1 MISLRI
7 LSWSEDNEKFAESQ
21 TGFRPGRGC
30 TDNIFS
36 LACIVNIHLIK
47 HRKLYASFVDF
58 RSAFSEVDHTLLWK
72 KMMEFGLPFRITSL
86 MQRLYNQAEVRIR
99 SGTKYTPPCKVN
111 KGLLQGDCISPL
123 LFLIFINDIEQ
134 FFKDKGAI
142 GVPISH
148 EQDILTLLY
157 ADDLIIFGSSKTD
170 LQQKLN
176 ILQDYCQQNRMMVNV
191 EKSKVVIFRRGGRLA
206 ATDNFTYN
214 GQNME
219 ISNQFN
225 YLGVMFSSHGV
236 FHKAAEQALCKG
248 RVAVANVRRTMTN
261 SKMVSFDSRLKLFN
275 AVVKATLLYGCETWG
290 SRYED
295 EIEKCQSYFFK
306 SIYCLQRNT
315 PCYVLR
321 LEMGVVRFHSTMF
334 PITGWVLLGS
344 CFLVVSLQQLQ
355 HHQCRIS
362 EYACENG
369 RCISLDR
376 FCNEYDDCGDK
387 SDEPRYCS
395 REFVS

>member
-1 MISLRI
+1 
-7 LSWSEDNEKFAESQ
+7 
-21 TGFRPGRGC
+21 
-30 TDNIFS
+30 
-36 LACIVNIHLIK
+36 
-47 HRKLYASFVDF
+47 
-58 RSAFSEVDHTLLWK
+58 
-72 KMMEFGLPFRITSL
+72 
-86 MQRLYNQAEVRIR
+86 
-99 SGTKYTPPCKVN
+99 
-111 KGLLQGDCISPL
+111 

-176 ILQDYCQQNRMMVNV
+176 ILQDYCQQNKMMVNV

-295 EIEKCQSYFFK
+295 EIEKCQSYFSNQSIVFK
-306 SIYCLQRNT
+306 GIHHVMY
-315 PCYVLR
+315 
-321 LEMGVVRFHSTMF
+321 
-334 PITGWVLLGS
+334 LG
-344 CFLVVSLQQLQ
+344 
-355 HHQCRIS
+355 
-362 EYACENG
+362 
-369 RCISLDR
+369 
-376 FCNEYDDCGDK
+376 
-387 SDEPRYCS
+387 
-395 REFVS
+395 

>member
-248 RVAVANVRRTMTN
+248 RVAVANARNGRSQVSTYYPKTN
-261 SKMVSFDSRLKLFN
+261 SIVAM
-275 AVVKATLLYGCETWG
+275 
-290 SRYED
+290 
-295 EIEKCQSYFFK
+295 
-306 SIYCLQRNT
+306 
-315 PCYVLR
+315 
-321 LEMGVVRFHSTMF
+321 
-334 PITGWVLLGS
+334 
-344 CFLVVSLQQLQ
+344 
-355 HHQCRIS
+355 
-362 EYACENG
+362 
-369 RCISLDR
+369 
-376 FCNEYDDCGDK
+376 
-387 SDEPRYCS
+387 
-395 REFVS
+395 